1 MVKIVEK
8 TQDKETSKKAKRILT
23 SVKAATLA
31 GLITVGSLGFANSTK
46 AEQVAHKDLEGGYET
61 ELIDDLDEKFT
72 WEFDD
77 GIERDSKAVPTQTV
91 EAPTQVPANETET
104 VQAPT
109 SVPTTSNTNPVSN
122 DAEVKTSGKYIR
134 VNILDGTY
142 SWVDEK
148 KDDDPEYEYLLYLDD
163 IDPATIDEHY
173 TGVAPLTYYGPEH
186 VVKNYGDASN
196 DEEVM
201 ERAHNY
207 WLAFHKA
214 NEDVGGLKIV
224 DPTTGK
230 EYTEEKIAN
239 VIRYMNGAFVA
250 KEGVEAKEVNDDWIN
265 FMLAFLND
273 DYVIEDV
280 NYKANSD
287 VISEEDVKKHNNILE
302 YVDLGHL
309 LMGDSSNGPFIQWF
323 GDRIK
328 EMYTTTDR
336 EEAIRIYD
344 ETYLALIAITEG
356 NGYIVNGVKYTLAD
370 FSNLNDLVLD
380 TQVLISQVLRNN
392 MMESGY
398 AFNKK
403 YVGLDMVFLTD
414 VLNQFNPVC
423 SEDLVEYLMNNG
435 VEVYEGVVKHGN
447 GEDLNLRNY
456 ASVMQMKAFDGALSN
471 GTYGIKYYQDSYLTH
486 YDEYV
491 NEKNGGTYEDVLESD
506 YVYTK
511 K

>member
-1 MVKIVEK
+1 
-8 TQDKETSKKAKRILT
+8 
-23 SVKAATLA
+23 
-31 GLITVGSLGFANSTK
+31 
-46 AEQVAHKDLEGGYET
+46 
-61 ELIDDLDEKFT
+61 
-72 WEFDD
+72 
-77 GIERDSKAVPTQTV
+77 
-91 EAPTQVPANETET
+91 
-104 VQAPT
+104 
-109 SVPTTSNTNPVSN
+109 
-122 DAEVKTSGKYIR
+122 
-134 VNILDGTY
+134 
-142 SWVDEK
+142 
-148 KDDDPEYEYLLYLDD
+148 
-163 IDPATIDEHY
+163 
-173 TGVAPLTYYGPEH
+173 
-186 VVKNYGDASN
+186 
-196 DEEVM
+196 
-201 ERAHNY
+201 
-207 WLAFHKA
+207 
-214 NEDVGGLKIV
+214 
-224 DPTTGK
+224 
-230 EYTEEKIAN
+230 
-239 VIRYMNGAFVA
+239 
-250 KEGVEAKEVNDDWIN
+250 
-265 FMLAFLND
+265 
-273 DYVIEDV
+273 
-280 NYKANSD
+280 
-287 VISEEDVKKHNNILE
+287 
-302 YVDLGHL
+302 
-309 LMGDSSNGPFIQWF
+309 MGDSSNGPFIQWF

-356 NGYIVNGVKYTLAD
+356 NGYIINGVKYTLAD